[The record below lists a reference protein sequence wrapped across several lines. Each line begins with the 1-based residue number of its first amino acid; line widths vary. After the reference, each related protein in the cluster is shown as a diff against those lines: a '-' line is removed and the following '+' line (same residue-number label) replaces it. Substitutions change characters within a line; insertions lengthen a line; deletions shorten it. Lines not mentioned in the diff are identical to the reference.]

1 MTDGK
6 YKHVQQTWKWTPT
19 VLRLKLKDKG
29 DPPTYFFVSC
39 ENLMAKPRTKKK
51 EKKKKNSHTHQWKH
65 NKRKKKRRKKA
76 KNQRAQTY
84 IYFSTKEEW
93 NKHLYVKACL
103 KSIGTT
109 STTVKRADPRANI
122 AKSNVKAK
130 NMTFIARF
138 TLY

>member
-6 YKHVQQTWKWTPT
+6 YMACAANMKVDSYSPTLKVKRQRWPSYIFFCFLRKSNGQTQ
-19 VLRLKLKDKG
+19 D
-29 DPPTYFFVSC
+29 
-39 ENLMAKPRTKKK
+39 
-51 EKKKKNSHTHQWKH
+51 EKKKKIYHIRINESIIKE
-65 NKRKKKRRKKA
+65 KKKKA

-84 IYFSTKEEW
+84 ISFSTKEEW

>member
-1 MTDGK
+1 
-6 YKHVQQTWKWTPT
+6 
-19 VLRLKLKDKG
+19 
-29 DPPTYFFVSC
+29 
-39 ENLMAKPRTKKK
+39 MAKPRTRKKKNHIRINESIIK
-51 EKKKKNSHTHQWKH
+51 EKKKKKEAN
-65 NKRKKKRRKKA
+65 
-76 KNQRAQTY
+76 NQRAQTY

>member
-1 MTDGK
+1 
-6 YKHVQQTWKWTPT
+6 
-19 VLRLKLKDKG
+19 
-29 DPPTYFFVSC
+29 
-39 ENLMAKPRTKKK
+39 MAKPRTRKKKNHIRINESIIK
-51 EKKKKNSHTHQWKH
+51 EKKKKN
-65 NKRKKKRRKKA
+65 A

-93 NKHLYVKACL
+93 NKHRYVKACL